1 MTQQERQ
8 ARSRAKIFEAAMD
21 EFGTQPFEDVTVDAI
36 CSRHAISK
44 GMMYHYYTSKEALFL
59 LCVEHTFRALAQYLE
74 SRRAALE
81 QQDAEQA
88 IQLYFS
94 ARELFFREH
103 ERERTVFES
112 AMLRTPVPLREDIAR
127 LRAPVAAQNRAFLA
141 TVAARLPLRPGLSR
155 EDAARYLES
164 LEAVF
169 PSLLQNYE
177 TTDVHSMMDVSQ
189 KVLNLAL
196 FGLARE

>member
-21 EFGTQPFEDVTVDAI
+21 EFGTQPFEDVTMDAI

-59 LCVEHTFRALAQYLE
+59 LCVEHTFRALAHYLE

-94 ARELFFREH
+94 ARELFFRKH

-112 AMLRTPVPLREDIAR
+112 AMLRTP
-127 LRAPVAAQNRAFLA
+127 
-141 TVAARLPLRPGLSR
+141 LPL
-155 EDAARYLES
+155 
-164 LEAVF
+164 
-169 PSLLQNYE
+169 
-177 TTDVHSMMDVSQ
+177 
-189 KVLNLAL
+189 
-196 FGLARE
+196 